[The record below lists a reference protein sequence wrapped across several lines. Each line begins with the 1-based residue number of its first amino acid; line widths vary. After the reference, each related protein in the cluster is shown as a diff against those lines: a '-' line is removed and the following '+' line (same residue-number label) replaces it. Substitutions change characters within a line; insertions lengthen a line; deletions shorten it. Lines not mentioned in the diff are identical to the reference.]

1 MDDETLA
8 TLEHENMVATM
19 SQIGDWFDGA
29 LVRHERGVTI
39 VSAGLPVFLFNQ
51 VLVSGPDA
59 SDDGIR
65 EAVDVIRARTGQ
77 FVVNLRVGADDRF
90 LPAVA
95 GLGLVPISETPWMPG
110 MAVWPI
116 SSAGT
121 AGAREGFEIRRATD
135 SAGITDH
142 IAAAAEGFGM
152 PAEWLD
158 GLRGRGLDDGA
169 GRFYVGYADG
179 EPVTSGMGQLTGS
192 TIGIYNIATV
202 PAARRKGYGAAMTQ
216 RIIDDAVA
224 DGADVAIL
232 QASDMGKPTYERL
245 GFRTVVEYVAY
256 ADPATLAGA

>member
-1 MDDETLA
+1 MDDDTLA

-19 SQIGDWFDGA
+19 SQIADWFDGA

-59 SDDGIR
+59 SDDGLR
-65 EAVDVIRARTGQ
+65 EAVGRDPRTHGP

-121 AGAREGFEIRRATD
+121 TRRRRAIEIRRATD
-135 SAGITDH
+135 SAGIADH
-142 IAAAAEGFGM
+142 ITAAAEGFGM

-179 EPVTSGMGQLTGS
+179 VPVTSGMGQLTGS

-202 PAARRKGYGAAMTQ
+202 PAARRGYGAAMTSESSTTRSPMGRRRDPPGERHGQ
-216 RIIDDAVA
+216 
-224 DGADVAIL
+224 ADVRA
-232 QASDMGKPTYERL
+232 ARL
-245 GFRTVVEYVAY
+245 PEGRRLRRLRGPV
-256 ADPATLAGA
+256 DPGGC